1 MKIAFAGLGVMGA
14 PMARHLVNA
23 GHDVTGFNRTTAKA
37 QAWAAAT
44 GGRAAATLE
53 EAAQG
58 LPSHATGDLTAPPG
72 LSDAEIRE
80 RMSGN
85 ICRCSAYPQILA
97 AIRAVAGPAA

>member
-44 GGRAAATLE
+44 GGRAAASPPAMTLSC
-53 EAAQG
+53 
-58 LPSHATGDLTAPPG
+58 PFSAP
-72 LSDAEIRE
+72 A
-80 RMSGN
+80 
-85 ICRCSAYPQILA
+85 
-97 AIRAVAGPAA
+97 